1 MLTSS
6 EPSASYSSNI
16 KEHWLQIFVTNRVKI
31 KKFEI
36 LQELPKWDTMW
47 VNTIGKMVPVDLTDT
62 TLQFIKKH
70 DTYEGQ

>member
-16 KEHWLQIFVTNRVKI
+16 KEYWLQIFVTNRVKI

-70 DTYEGQ
+70 DTCEGQ

>member
-16 KEHWLQIFVTNRVKI
+16 KEHWLQIIITNRVKI

-36 LQELPKWDTMW
+36 LQELPKCDNRDTMW

-62 TLQFIKKH
+62 QVPQPFSL
-70 DTYEGQ
+70 